1 MIILFLCLNYY
12 MIIKFIWQLLTA
24 VKYANAF
31 IDTWYYGVQKC
42 NIIHSSWQT
51 NVEYSYVCESVSS
64 ILWCAF
70 YENVHTCY
78 ISLSKSFRRFD
89 ACIFL
94 FLFEEIKSYFL
105 QERSKKL
112 KISREKRSAKLFTYL
127 FSANGGWV
135 ELVQLFA

>member
-24 VKYANAF
+24 VKYAMHLLKLG
-31 IDTWYYGVQKC
+31 TTVYRSV
-42 NIIHSSWQT
+42 IHSSWQT